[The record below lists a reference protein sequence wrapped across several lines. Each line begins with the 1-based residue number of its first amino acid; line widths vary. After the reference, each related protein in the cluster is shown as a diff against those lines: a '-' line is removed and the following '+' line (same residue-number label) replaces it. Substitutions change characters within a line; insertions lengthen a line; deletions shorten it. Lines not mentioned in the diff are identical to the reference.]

1 MLETDGN
8 ESGRDG
14 AEGAGAAVE
23 DARDTEA
30 VIEAALEPHD
40 PSAGEVAARD
50 RVRAR
55 AEGMAHHEAA
65 AALEAALKAAGDLS
79 RADAP
84 TRAAVAEWQRL
95 TDHLLDHGGP
105 YSTGSDAYVQ
115 GQLTARDSHR
125 HDRVTGRSSG

>member
-1 MLETDGN
+1 MLEADGN

-14 AEGAGAAVE
+14 AGGAGAAAE

-30 VIEAALEPHD
+30 VIEAALEPHE

-50 RVRAR
+50 RVRTK

-65 AALEAALKAAGDLS
+65 AALEAALKSAGDLS

-95 TDHLLDHGGP
+95 TDLLLDHGGP

-115 GQLTARDSHR
+115 GQLTARDSHKP
-125 HDRVTGRSSG
+125 DRVAGRASG

>member
-8 ESGRDG
+8 ESGRGG

-23 DARDTEA
+23 EARDTEA
-30 VIEAALEPHD
+30 VIEEALEPHD
-40 PSAGEVAARD
+40 PVAGEVAARD

-84 TRAAVAEWQRL
+84 TRAEVAEWQRL

-105 YSTGSDAYVQ
+105 YGTGSDAYVQ
-115 GQLTARDSHR
+115 GQLTARESHR
-125 HDRVTGRSSG
+125 HDRATGRPSG